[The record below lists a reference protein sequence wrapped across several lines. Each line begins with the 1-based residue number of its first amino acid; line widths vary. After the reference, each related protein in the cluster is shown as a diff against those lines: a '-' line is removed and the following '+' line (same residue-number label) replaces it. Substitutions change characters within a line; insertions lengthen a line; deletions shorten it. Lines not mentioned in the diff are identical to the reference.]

1 MVRQALEARVRVSLP
16 ALAPGAL
23 DARLVQLSTIPL
35 TRAAE
40 KLRQGRIDRQ
50 GEAQALATYRDY
62 EWQRMSYV
70 HRLLPRSG
78 SLLEVGPGRGYL
90 SRMMAKKGRFQP
102 QVALDIVDTP
112 NPARKYGSTVEY
124 RQLSVADLD
133 YPDRSFDT
141 VICMEVL
148 EHLETDVMLE
158 GLRQIRRVCGGRLIM
173 SVPFLEALPLP
184 SYHKQRFDAARVLE
198 TFPEAR
204 YTLLLKEPVSRTPWI
219 LIEEDR

>member
-1 MVRQALEARVRVSLP
+1 MVQEALEARVRVKRP

-23 DARLVQLSTIPL
+23 DARVVQLSSVPL
-35 TRAAE
+35 TRTAAR
-40 KLRQGRIDRQ
+40 LRQGRIDRQ
-50 GEAQALATYRDY
+50 GETQALSTYRDY

-70 HRLLPRSG
+70 HRLLPRKG

-90 SRMMAKKGRFQP
+90 SRMMAKKARFHP

-112 NPARKYGSTVEY
+112 DPAKKYGPGVEY

-148 EHLETDVMLE
+148 EHLETEVMLE
-158 GLRQIRRVCGGRLIM
+158 GLRQIRRVCAGRLIM
-173 SVPFLEALPLP
+173 SVPFIEPLPLP
-184 SYHKQRFDAARVLE
+184 SYHKQRFDAARVVE
-198 TFPEAR
+198 TFPDGR

-219 LIEEDR
+219 LIEEGF